1 MTKAETESIVEIV
14 KKASDIIPWTDSKGN
29 NFDSAKY
36 ILPEF
41 QRDFTWTIQ
50 QTLDLFDSIVRN
62 VYIGSLVLGQPTF
75 DIAARRV
82 DLRKRSKGLKGKKS
96 PTIELEQSIIK
107 GMNPKNHPILILDG
121 QQRISSLARAMDS
134 DKTNDRVYFVVKKA
148 PSSGGRPMP
157 TKANLVDHLLEFS
170 SEISDDNLS
179 LEIGHVWKVENG
191 TIGPYDM
198 VKLLNPLKI
207 SKYYSSLSPT
217 DKATEEA
224 YFLNLIQAVKNML
237 NESKLVQVFELDTS
251 LQNFTLFFERSNTKG
266 VKLDFIDILSAK
278 VYTKCR
284 LRSLWE
290 RLQSK
295 TSLDIKNAKE
305 PIIRLINYFSNR
317 PDPSKNNQISKGKI
331 LEDLTGQEIENLFD
345 DISKSWIDVVEWL
358 LVNNIVPSQNR
369 LPYPKMVMPLMAYRF
384 TKKKD
389 LASCPPNE
397 TEELRKWI
405 TTVAIAERYSMK
417 TNERYLTDIGKFVE
431 LANKKMLS
439 KDSAYI
445 NEIKHRITTVPDLIE
460 VTATSGALPK
470 AISNLISYENNGY
483 ISWLNNKKI
492 PKWNK
497 KDDFQSHHIYP
508 NAFLVKQG
516 MSKNKESIVNRAYIP
531 KLLNIKIS
539 DRDPKDYFTEL
550 SKTNKHID
558 VALQKDFIPV
568 WVKNEDKAVNFQ
580 KFIDE
585 RAKDMLTLIRNN
597 SL

>member
-224 YFLNLIQAVKNML
+224 YFLSLIQALKNML

-290 RLQSK
+290 ELHSK

-331 LEDLTGQEIENLFD
+331 LEDLTGQEIKNLFD
-345 DISKSWIDVVEWL
+345 DISESWIDVVEWL

-369 LPYPKMVMPLMAYRF
+369 LP
-384 TKKKD
+384 
-389 LASCPPNE
+389 
-397 TEELRKWI
+397 
-405 TTVAIAERYSMK
+405 
-417 TNERYLTDIGKFVE
+417 
-431 LANKKMLS
+431 
-439 KDSAYI
+439 
-445 NEIKHRITTVPDLIE
+445 
-460 VTATSGALPK
+460 
-470 AISNLISYENNGY
+470 
-483 ISWLNNKKI
+483 
-492 PKWNK
+492 
-497 KDDFQSHHIYP
+497 
-508 NAFLVKQG
+508 
-516 MSKNKESIVNRAYIP
+516 
-531 KLLNIKIS
+531 
-539 DRDPKDYFTEL
+539 
-550 SKTNKHID
+550 
-558 VALQKDFIPV
+558 
-568 WVKNEDKAVNFQ
+568 
-580 KFIDE
+580 
-585 RAKDMLTLIRNN
+585 
-597 SL
+597 